1 MSGSDIH
8 KFWVMPLK
16 ERSVPFFSLNSS
28 AGVRPLWRAI
38 LELKDDSNFVGNVEQ
53 RLRKHLGH

>member
-16 ERSVPFFSLNSS
+16 EKSVPFFSLNSS
-28 AGVRPLWRAI
+28 AGVRPLWCAI
-38 LELKDDSNFVGNVEQ
+38 LELKDDSHIVGTVEQ
-53 RLRKHLGH
+53 KPRKHLGH